1 MLTLLTMFIMVMRRV
16 IWAETGTEATAEET
30 ETGRTCYYRACV
42 CVIAAT
48 AVDEIPR
55 LSTAH
60 A

>member
-42 CVIAAT
+42 CN
-48 AVDEIPR
+48 R
-55 LSTAH
+55 CYGR
-60 A
+60 